1 MTKKRCIWC
10 GETPGQA
17 DEMVAYAIAVVAA
30 LAQAYGRNIRLQ
42 GELYQYQVRE
52 AEQKVKE
59 QVMESLTRGRDNG
72 TE

>member
-30 LAQAYGRNIRLQ
+30 LAWAYGRNIKLQ
-42 GELYQYQVRE
+42 GELYRYRVRE
-52 AEQKVKE
+52 AEHKAKE
-59 QVMESLTRGRDNG
+59 QVMADVVRGRDSG
-72 TE
+72 AE